1 MSSELAEPG
10 LLDYAQRAPR
20 PPAPLDP
27 AADQLEI
34 PLETRVSMYE
44 TQQVLRQ
51 MEKRAHDLFLQNL
64 VKGTSHLSL
73 GMEAVA
79 TGFATAMR
87 PDDYTFA
94 TYRGPRPHDGAG
106 SAAGTRLGGTA
117 WADRTGCS
125 PARVARCTSPRSS
138 TG

>member
-20 PPAPLDP
+20 RPAPLDP
-27 AADQLEI
+27 AVDQLEI

-44 TQQVLRQ
+44 TQHVLRQ

-73 GMEAVA
+73 GM
-79 TGFATAMR
+79 
-87 PDDYTFA
+87 
-94 TYRGPRPHDGAG
+94 
-106 SAAGTRLGGTA
+106 
-117 WADRTGCS
+117 
-125 PARVARCTSPRSS
+125 
-138 TG
+138 